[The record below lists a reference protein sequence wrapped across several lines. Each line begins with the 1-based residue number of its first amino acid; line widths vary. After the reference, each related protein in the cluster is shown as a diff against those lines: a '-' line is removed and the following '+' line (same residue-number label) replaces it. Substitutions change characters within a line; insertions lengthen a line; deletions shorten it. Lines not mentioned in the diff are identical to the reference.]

1 MKYILGS
8 HVSMSAPEYYLGSVK
23 EALSYNANTFMLYT
37 GAPQNSFRKPVDQ
50 LKVEEAID
58 LINSSNI
65 DITKVIVHAP
75 YIINLANFANESLY
89 ETSKIVLL
97 GEIQR
102 TNAMGLKILVLHPG
116 SHVGLGVEEG
126 IKSIAKGLDEVLSLD
141 NSDVKIALETM
152 AGKGSELGVS
162 FEDVRKIIDLC
173 EHRDRL
179 GVCMDTCHMNDA
191 GYYIHDVDSLLD
203 EFDRIVGLDRLL
215 VIHINDSKNPMGAH
229 KDRHEN
235 LGYGEIGFD
244 TIHAFVSNPRLE
256 GIPKIL
262 ETPYING
269 KPPYKVEIEML
280 RDGNFIPGWKESL

>member
-89 ETSKIVLL
+89 ETSKKVLL

-173 EHRDRL
+173 EHKDRL